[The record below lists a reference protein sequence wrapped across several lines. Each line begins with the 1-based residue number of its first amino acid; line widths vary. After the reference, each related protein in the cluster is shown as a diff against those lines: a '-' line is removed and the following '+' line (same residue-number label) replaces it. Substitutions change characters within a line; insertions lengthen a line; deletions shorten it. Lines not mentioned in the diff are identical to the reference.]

1 MLAQKAAEL
10 VLELVKSTHSRLV
23 SDVRST
29 EDTET
34 PAGDNLKYVLYQLG
48 EVHGLRSRIRVRM
61 CDR

>member
-34 PAGDNLKYVLYQLG
+34 PAGDNL
-48 EVHGLRSRIRVRM
+48 SM
-61 CDR
+61 CCTSSAKSMV